1 MAVMYSCEKYLNL
14 KLVMRKQTSP
24 NCRILC
30 KTTCLH
36 LTNLSSCERQTGRKE
51 GRKEGG
57 REGKK
62 EGRKKGRRG
71 ERERGKEGG
80 RKGGRGY
87 ATGI

>member
-1 MAVMYSCEKYLNL
+1 
-14 KLVMRKQTSP
+14 MRKQTSP

-57 REGKK
+57 REEGGKERK
-62 EGRKKGRRG
+62 GKGREGKGRKGRKKEHEKKKQRDGYRL
-71 ERERGKEGG
+71 KET
-80 RKGGRGY
+80 KE
-87 ATGI
+87 T